1 VSGIPNPKSNTS
13 KAWSVKHLSSQINV
27 WVYPNSQCR
36 FRSRPGRM
44 GESTVRG
51 EIEVKYSQATRAVST
66 DPDSFVSR
74 QTSRSCN
81 FYNQSYAVFRFE
93 IIILCTRGSLS
104 SVLKLSL
111 CRQCRFTSSFPRKWL
126 KCHTIIN
133 QSASIRI
140 AGTRRQQV
148 CASES
153 SSRN

>member
-1 VSGIPNPKSNTS
+1 LIC
-13 KAWSVKHLSSQINV
+13 KALSSPDQCGG
-27 WVYPNSQCR
+27 YPNSQCR

-44 GESTVRG
+44 SESTVKG

-93 IIILCTRGSLS
+93 IIILCARSSLS

-148 CASES
+148 CASGS
-153 SSRN
+153 SPKN